1 MVIERAML
9 RPLPQEHNGKYKAK
23 DNMIKED
30 YTQEKFIKM

>member
-9 RPLPQEHNGKYKAK
+9 RPLPQEHNGKYKTK

-30 YTQEKFIKM
+30 YTLEKIIKM

>member
-9 RPLPQEHNGKYKAK
+9 RPLPQENNGKYKAK

-30 YTQEKFIKM
+30 YT

>member
-9 RPLPQEHNGKYKAK
+9 RPLPHEHNGKYKEK

-30 YTQEKFIKM
+30 YT